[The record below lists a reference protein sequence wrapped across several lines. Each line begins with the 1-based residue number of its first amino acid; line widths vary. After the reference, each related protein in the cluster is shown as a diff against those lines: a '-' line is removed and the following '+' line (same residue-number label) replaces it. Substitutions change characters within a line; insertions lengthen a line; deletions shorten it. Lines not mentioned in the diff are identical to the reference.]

1 MVITVPDPE
10 ALNVPGRPALAPVRV
25 VQLPFDTLWVVFT
38 EPAEPPVQPVKV
50 RVKEGLVPVPPLAD
64 VVKAIASDCPSPTI
78 IGLALPDPPNSIT
91 LLAVRVPARTFGMIS
106 MLAKTKAN
114 TARAI

>member
-1 MVITVPDPE
+1 MLTVMVEPDPE

-38 EPAEPPVQPVKV
+38 EPAEPPVQPEKLSVT
-50 RVKEGLVPVPPLAD
+50 ELAPEEA